1 MKIQLTGTNEL
12 SYHNKRRYEK
22 TLNFLNKVVPPPC
35 KILDLG
41 TQNDL
46 SALMSV
52 NGYEVEN
59 TKGEDLDL
67 EFKNIN
73 SYQAE
78 LVTSFEV
85 FEHLLAPYNILREI
99 KAKKLVA
106 SIPLNN
112 WFAKAYWN
120 DKVEWDRHFHEFEK
134 KQFDWLLEKSGWKV
148 IEYDCFTAPVR
159 AFGIRPILRLFI
171 PRIYIV
177 YCERIENFQTDSK
190 VNEA

>member
-1 MKIQLTGTNEL
+1 MELSGTNGL
-12 SYHNKRRYEK
+12 NYNKRRRYEK
-22 TLNFLNKVVPPPC
+22 TLTFLKKVVPVPC

-41 TQNDL
+41 TPNDL

-59 TKGEDLDL
+59 TQGEDLDL
-67 EFKNIN
+67 EYKNIN
-73 SYQAE
+73 AYQAE

-85 FEHLLAPYNILREI
+85 FEHLLAPYNVLREM
-99 KAKKLVA
+99 KAKRLVA
-106 SIPLNN
+106 SVPLNN

-120 DKVEWDRHFHEFEK
+120 DTVEWDRHYHEFEK

-148 IEYDCFTAPVR
+148 IKYEFFTAPVR
-159 AFGIRPILRLFI
+159 AIGLRPILRLFV

-177 YCERIENFQTDSK
+177 YCERIENVPSGK
-190 VNEA
+190 

>member
-1 MKIQLTGTNEL
+1 MNVQLAGTKEL
-12 SYHNKRRYEK
+12 SYHNKRRYGK
-22 TLNFLNKVVPPPC
+22 TLNFLKKVVPAPC

-41 TQNDL
+41 TPNDF
-46 SALMSV
+46 SNMMSL

-59 TKGEDLDL
+59 TKGEDLDTA
-67 EFKNIN
+67 FRNIN

-78 LVTSFEV
+78 VITSFEV
-85 FEHLLAPYNILREI
+85 FEHLLAPYNILKEM

-120 DKVEWDRHFHEFEK
+120 DKIEWDRHYHEFEK
-134 KQFDWLLEKSGWKV
+134 KQFDWLLEKAGWKV
-148 IEYDCFTAPVR
+148 IECDSFTAPVR
-159 AFGIRPILRLFI
+159 AFGIRPLLRLFT

-177 YCERIENFQTDSK
+177 YCERI
-190 VNEA
+190 

>member
-1 MKIQLTGTNEL
+1 MKMHLSGTNEL
-12 SYHNKRRYEK
+12 NYNKRRRYEK
-22 TLNFLNKVVPPPC
+22 TLNFLKKFVPAPC

-41 TQNDL
+41 TPNAL
-46 SALMSV
+46 SALMSLQ
-52 NGYEVEN
+52 GYEVEN
-59 TKGEDLDL
+59 TQGEDLDL

-85 FEHLLAPYNILREI
+85 FEHLMAPYNILREM
-99 KAKKLVA
+99 KAKKLIA
-106 SIPLNN
+106 SVPLNN

-120 DKVEWDRHFHEFEK
+120 DKVEWDRHYHEFEK

-148 IEYDCFTAPVR
+148 IDYEFFTAPVR
-159 AFGIRPILRLFI
+159 AIGIRPILRLFV

-177 YCERIENFQTDSK
+177 YCERIENVQ
-190 VNEA
+190 

>member
-1 MKIQLTGTNEL
+1 MKIQLSGTNEL

-22 TLNFLNKVVPPPC
+22 TLNFLKRVVPPPC

-41 TQNDL
+41 TPNDL
-46 SALMSV
+46 STLMRV

-73 SYQAE
+73 SYQAD

-99 KAKKLVA
+99 KANKLVT

-120 DKVEWDRHFHEFEK
+120 DKVEWDRHYHEFEK
-134 KQFDWLLEKSGWKV
+134 KQFNWLLEKSGWKV
-148 IEYDCFTAPVR
+148 IESDSFTAPVR

-177 YCERIENFQTDSK
+177 YCERIESVHINSI
-190 VNEA
+190 